1 MERDW
6 ANFATFESC
15 VNGVKDALHIAPFGP
30 LKPPQE
36 AVVIDMGKYNFKKVA
51 ANHCTGIPAVK
62 KMIELGYRV
71 VKGTGRFGSKSDLV
85 VGNGDEVFFG

>member
-1 MERDW
+1 MHKRRSYVW
-6 ANFATFESC
+6 
-15 VNGVKDALHIAPFGP
+15 GYGGLHIAPFGP
-30 LKPPQE
+30 LKPAQE
-36 AVVIDMGKYNFKKVA
+36 AVVKGMGKYNFKKVA

-62 KMIELGYRV
+62 KMIELGYPV